1 MKTNSV
7 SNKSA
12 EINNSEKTTH
22 EPFINRIT
30 KIKNVSTEDVVAIGG
45 LIQEEIRRTIN
56 PKSTPLVTT
65 SGNWKSTVMH
75 RLGLLMSGTAS
86 SVPLIGSNNI
96 HQEKTTSVIPHASTI
111 ADSVSPYHTYHEPT
125 SIALDSHIKKTIK
138 KRSLDSIDNNKEV
151 NNLNIE
157 NKYDL
162 TRSNIEEKIFNGS
175 TQKNEINHELLDSLK
190 ESIDEYQSLSD
201 KNSREGIEK
210 LKQQANVLSK
220 IYKDF
225 NAENGKE
232 NYRSEKNN
240 IIELIS
246 EIQTEYKSHKVEIDK
261 NIHVIWIAGAP
272 PESIIKYA
280 KAYKAAYPDFVFN
293 LWTDPNAMS
302 AYAFNKQ
309 LREAAFENAK
319 SEVIYSLSEEETSR
333 LMLNQDLSEEF
344 NNKLTSLFDTYLF
357 KSVLQVQDAVMNYAY
372 TKGLLTFN
380 DKNRIDFLKE
390 VLHYDDKKIEDFKK
404 NLQGN
409 IEKTVNLEKK
419 LIGIFGKDKVN
430 INDATSLPDMKKV
443 HKKQQYQQELILRG
457 NYAAATDQ
465 LRMYILKNHGGIYTD
480 YDVTPGYTKEVY
492 KIIQDNCKDFD
503 FLEKEDHRRAL
514 NDEILS

>member
-7 SNKSA
+7 SNKFA

-45 LIQEEIRRTIN
+45 LIQEEIRKTIK

-65 SGNWKSTVMH
+65 SGNWKSMVMH

-96 HQEKTTSVIPHASTI
+96 HQEETTSVIPHASTI
-111 ADSVSPYHTYHEPT
+111 ADSVSPYHMYHEPT

-138 KRSLDSIDNNKEV
+138 KRSLDSIDNKEV
-151 NNLNIE
+151 NRLNIE

-162 TRSNIEEKIFNGS
+162 TSSNIEEKIFNGS
-175 TQKNEINHELLDSLK
+175 IQKKEINHELLDSLK

-272 PESIIKYA
+272 PESITKYA
-280 KAYKAAYPDFVFN
+280 KAYKSAYPDFVFN

-302 AYAFNKQ
+302 AYEFNKQ

-319 SEVIYSLSEEETSR
+319 NELIYSLSEEETSR
-333 LMLNQDLSEEF
+333 LMKKTDLSEEF
-344 NNKLTSLFDTYLF
+344 NNKLTSLFNTYLF
-357 KSVLQVQDAVMNYAY
+357 KS
-372 TKGLLTFN
+372 
-380 DKNRIDFLKE
+380 
-390 VLHYDDKKIEDFKK
+390 
-404 NLQGN
+404 
-409 IEKTVNLEKK
+409 
-419 LIGIFGKDKVN
+419 
-430 INDATSLPDMKKV
+430 
-443 HKKQQYQQELILRG
+443 
-457 NYAAATDQ
+457 
-465 LRMYILKNHGGIYTD
+465 
-480 YDVTPGYTKEVY
+480 
-492 KIIQDNCKDFD
+492 
-503 FLEKEDHRRAL
+503 
-514 NDEILS
+514 